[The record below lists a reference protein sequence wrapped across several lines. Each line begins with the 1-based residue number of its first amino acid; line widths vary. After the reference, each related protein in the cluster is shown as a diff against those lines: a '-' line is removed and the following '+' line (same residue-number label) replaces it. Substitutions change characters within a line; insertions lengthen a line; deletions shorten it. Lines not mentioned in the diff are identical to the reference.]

1 MVAARP
7 ILIVDDDS
15 ALCEGLSEQFAV
27 GSEFVATSVATLGE
41 AEKKLSAKDARFDAV
56 ILDVGLP
63 DGDGRELCIR
73 LRKQGQT
80 MPIIML
86 TGWCAETEI
95 VRGFDAGANDYIVKP
110 FRLAELQA
118 RLRAQLRVFDES
130 VYAAF
135 TIGPYTF
142 RPAERLLLAPGK
154 NLRIRLTATE
164 AAILKILYRAEAK
177 AVPSEAMLEA
187 VWGYGAAVV
196 HHTLETH
203 VYRLRKK
210 LELDLTYVRLL
221 VTEGGGHRLDP
232 EVAVTQTSTAGWL
245 PAR

>member
-130 VYAAF
+130 EHAAF
-135 TIGPYTF
+135 TIGPYIF
-142 RPAERLLLAPGK
+142 RPAARSLLAPGK

-164 AAILKILYRAEAK
+164 AAILKILYCAKGEAVTCDALLK
-177 AVPSEAMLEA
+177 AV
-187 VWGYGAAVV
+187 GYGAAVV
-196 HHTLETH
+196 RHTLEAH
-203 VYRLRKK
+203 IYRLRKK
-210 LELDLTYVRLL
+210 IEPTPSYVRLL
-221 VTEGGGHRLDP
+221 VTDGGGYRLDTDGAF
-232 EVAVTQTSTAGWL
+232 VQASTAGPM